1 MCERQVGQID
11 STEQQFDA
19 ENLNRLDVFCLN
31 AERCNL
37 WEGHGVTPISEG
49 CLSWLPK
56 RDD

>member
-31 AERCNL
+31 AERRDL
-37 WEGHGVTPISEG
+37 WEGHVVIRISEG